1 MTAAALRSPPA
12 VTAAALAGL
21 GLALVLRVR
30 VAGAAGAHSVPA
42 GVVFGVAL
50 LGLAVAVGFAR
61 PALCWRQLCWGVGGA
76 MVLCLPP
83 LAHHLTYPG
92 AVAPAG
98 QLPAWAAVVTLVAI
112 AEELLLRAA
121 LYEALMLWRGPHIA
135 IAVTALAFAALHVPV
150 YGWSAAPLDLAVG
163 VFLGVLRLLAGSV
176 TAPALTHA
184 LADLA
189 GWWLR

>member
-1 MTAAALRSPPA
+1 VSVAALRSPPA
-12 VTAAALAGL
+12 VAAAGLAGL

-50 LGLAVAVGFAR
+50 LALAVAVGFPR
-61 PALCWRQLCWGVGGA
+61 PVLDWRQLAWSVGGA
-76 MVLCLPP
+76 AVLCLPP
-83 LAHHLTYPG
+83 LAHHLTHPG
-92 AVAPAG
+92 AAAPAG
-98 QLPAWAAVVTLVAI
+98 QLPVWAAVVTLVAV

-121 LYEALMLWRGPHIA
+121 LYEALMFWRGPYVA
-135 IAVTALAFAALHVPV
+135 IAVTALAFAVLHVPV

-184 LADLA
+184 LADLV

>member
-1 MTAAALRSPPA
+1 VTAAALRSPPA
-12 VTAAALAGL
+12 VTAAGLAGL

-42 GVVFGVAL
+42 GVVFGAAL
-50 LGLAVAVGFAR
+50 LALAAALGFPR
-61 PALCWRQLCWGVGGA
+61 PKLGWRQLCWGVGGA
-76 MVLCLPP
+76 AVLCLPP
-83 LAHHLTYPG
+83 LAHHLTHPG
-92 AVAPAG
+92 SAAPAG
-98 QLPAWAAVVTLVAI
+98 LLPGWAAVVTLVAV

-121 LYEALMLWRGPHIA
+121 LYEALMLWRGPYVA
-135 IAVTALAFAALHVPV
+135 IAATALAFAALHVPL

-176 TAPALTHA
+176 TAPALTHT